1 MKVETA
7 TFSLL
12 FFLDCNVCLA
22 GKSDLLQRDCGPSK
36 LYGSTERWNPR
47 EDLEKFVD
55 RRFVRKL
62 KKEG

>member
-1 MKVETA
+1 MKGETA

-12 FFLDCNVCLA
+12 LFLDCNVRVA
-22 GKSDLLQRDCGPSK
+22 GKSDLLQRDYGPSK
-36 LYGSTERWNPR
+36 LCGSPERWNPNK
-47 EDLEKFVD
+47 DLGKFVG